1 MGSERMRRGL
11 GGRRSAVLGLLA
23 GTAWLACLHTA
34 DEGAEVVAEA
44 ASPLSVY
51 TVSYP
56 LQYFAERVGGED
68 VAVVFR
74 LGCRFSKF
82 DPRLSGSDSDRQRHR
97 PAHETST
104 ALCLG
109 TGSCSLAA
117 GAPESRPCLVGRL

>member
-1 MGSERMRRGL
+1 M
-11 GGRRSAVLGLLA
+11 LGLLA

-97 PAHETST
+97 PAREPRQRC
-104 ALCLG
+104 AW
-109 TGSCSLAA
+109 
-117 GAPESRPCLVGRL
+117 APDHAVSPPGPPSPPCLVGRL